1 MPKIVNHEER
11 REQLAKAVWRI
22 IQREGLEGVSVRR
35 VAEEAGMSLGSLRHY
50 FDSQSALLAF
60 SMRLVSERI
69 KKRVQSLPLD
79 GDLRENIETLIGQI
93 VPLDE
98 ERLAES
104 QIWIAFS
111 TFALTEPG
119 LRPLSQEIHDS
130 LREMFRKIIDS
141 LAQSKLLK
149 PGLDTELEAKRFHAL
164 VDGLLV
170 HGVIAPEAMRAEE
183 IAGIIA
189 RHLDSLLVQQRG
201 A

>member
-1 MPKIVNHEER
+1 MAE
-11 REQLAKAVWRI
+11 AVWRI
-22 IQREGLEGVSVRR
+22 IRREGLEGVSVRR

-60 SMRLVSERI
+60 SMRLVAERI
-69 KKRVQSLPLD
+69 KKRIQSLPQD
-79 GDLRENIETLIGQI
+79 GDLRENIEALIGQI
-93 VPLDE
+93 VPLDD

-119 LRPLSQEIHDS
+119 LRPLSREIHDA
-130 LREMFRKIIDS
+130 LRDMFRNIFES
-141 LAQSKLLK
+141 LVEAQRLK

-164 VDGLLV
+164 VDGLLL
-170 HGVIAPEAMRAEE
+170 HGVIAPEALRAEE

-189 RHLDSLLVQQRG
+189 RHLDSLLVR
-201 A
+201 